1 MSGYGSALRR
11 MGARVEYEFSFE
23 HRSLAFGEVPQ

>member
-11 MGARVEYEFSFE
+11 MGSRVRYEFSFE
-23 HRSLAFGEVPQ
+23 HRSHAFGEVRQ